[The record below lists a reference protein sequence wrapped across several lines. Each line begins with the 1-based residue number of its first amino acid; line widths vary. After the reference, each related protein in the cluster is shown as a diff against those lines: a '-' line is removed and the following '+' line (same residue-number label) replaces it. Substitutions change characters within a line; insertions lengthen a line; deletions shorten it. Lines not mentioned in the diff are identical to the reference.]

1 MKEGGGGLLC
11 ESVWD
16 EKLTLQTPIT
26 RRVAYEV
33 QIYIYICIFLIFEP
47 YSRLIER
54 ALLQHNGYI
63 KESPYKYITK
73 CNSLLYIL
81 FF

>member
-1 MKEGGGGLLC
+1 MRNSHFKLL
-11 ESVWD
+11 SPVGWLV
-16 EKLTLQTPIT
+16 KYKYTN
-26 RRVAYEV
+26 
-33 QIYIYICIFLIFEP
+33 IYTCIFFIFEP